1 MKYENTEQLIKE
13 SDEITQRYKPLTK
26 DQYQVIYSKLRY
38 LSILTD
44 CSCVVFIISFFINF
58 SAGVAIIFSLLFTGK
73 LAYPINTVL
82 FYLFISILISV
93 VSYFL
98 FRKLNELLLGKLNKE
113 GLTSLVR
120 GKSFREVGFN
130 IYGDLN
136 FICERNEIFKRKIKE
151 ILEKRNG
158 CIYVFDYMQLEMDK
172 YLLLYDYIEAGNR
185 KLNNKD
191 NLLKFIKEST

>member
-26 DQYQVIYSKLRY
+26 AEYQVIYSKLRY
-38 LSILTD
+38 LGILTD
-44 CSCVVFIISFFINF
+44 CSCAVFIISFIINC
-58 SAGVAIIFSLLFTGK
+58 SAGIAFLVCLLFSGK
-73 LAYPINTVL
+73 LAYPISTIL
-82 FYLFISILISV
+82 FYLFLSILISV
-93 VSYFL
+93 VSYIL
-98 FRKLNELLLGKLNKE
+98 FRNYNKLLLSKLYKE
-113 GLTSLVR
+113 GLTHLER
-120 GKSFREVGFN
+120 GRSFREVDFK

-172 YLLLYDYIEAGNR
+172 YLLLYDYIEDGYR
-185 KLNNKD
+185 KLNNKN

>member
-44 CSCVVFIISFFINF
+44 CSCVVFIISFFINC

-120 GKSFREVGFN
+120 GKSFREVDFK

-158 CIYVFDYMQLEMDK
+158 YIYVFDYMQLEMDK
-172 YLLLYDYIEAGNR
+172 YLFLYDYIEDGYR